1 MRHWNL
7 MWDIVWDKELQICL
21 WELLDILLGN
31 HSQSTLFRC
40 STFVIK
46 SEQSQFAKNLESYWK
61 GVIQECEIW
70 VGLAE
75 FTRKWH
81 KKDNESDISSNSDE
95 VNFEKVFEGEFFDGF
110 HDREDDNG
118 NSSDSKSLDSHSSRQ
133 RRTKTSTTS
142 STY

>member
-1 MRHWNL
+1 EQCYHETLELNVGHSVGQSQNV
-7 MWDIVWDKELQICL
+7 WDIENVHHY
-21 WELLDILLGN
+21 LGG
-31 HSQSTLFRC
+31 Q
-40 STFVIK
+40 
-46 SEQSQFAKNLESYWK
+46 
-61 GVIQECEIW
+61 W

-133 RRTKTSTTS
+133 RR
-142 STY
+142 